1 MKYKHLKQALLFK
14 VGSLI
19 NITDMEE
26 EMKKCPYCGEEIR
39 AEAKKCRY
47 CGEWLEQES
56 HQNPAQTETHE
67 EPHVASS
74 ASQPVSEVKENST
87 PLTKLG
93 MVKLYKETLGV
104 DLKTA
109 KDFVDTHGMT
119 ESQRAIDAARAG
131 EKYVA
136 QSKQSDVVE
145 TSEPDAVSSE
155 VKERTEKYVGICAL
169 MFILVCFGEAMTIAS
184 EMGWEK
190 GDLLDTHHMHKW
202 GIIFAYIM
210 NVCAYI
216 PAWVGDVASLIGMGG
231 LLIFLQRSLRKLG
244 KSMDKSIAGLI
255 VFTSIVPFLGCISD
269 LDMIQS
275 DEASALFFCVF
286 FITLIG
292 YACYNWYVGAKLI
305 GVASKYFQRAGWLMI
320 VTPIVMIVMLV
331 LMIVSD
337 GDTQFWL
344 IVADSILTIATAYA
358 LMKGCD
364 AEEDGQ
370 RFVID
375 STIRRE
381 ISIIAAMSLFCV
393 MFALFVPSHGQ
404 MRDSDEDG
412 SEELVDST
420 ADDSTYVDDSV
431 DDTAGSDVSDE
442 NTQDTGNSDYY
453 DEAVEPLGDY
463 KGDSYAYNVGPD
475 QFDIVKNGRLLVNLV
490 SAYNDFNIDTERD
503 VKVKMFG
510 NVIFIVGYWIQ
521 HAKNVYSYDVVKEE
535 LSTEATDCMDV
546 QFKNNKI
553 GIKTYEDDSWT
564 WYDINT
570 NK

>member
-1 MKYKHLKQALLFK
+1 
-14 VGSLI
+14 
-19 NITDMEE
+19 
-26 EMKKCPYCGEEIR
+26 MKKCPYCGEEIR

-56 HQNPAQTETHE
+56 HQIPTPPTETPV
-67 EPHVASS
+67 EPHAASS
-74 ASQPVSEVKENST
+74 AGQPVAEKEENT
-87 PLTKLG
+87 VPLTKMA
-93 MVKLYKETLGV
+93 MVKLYKEALGV

-169 MFILVCFGEAMTIAS
+169 MFILVCFGEAMTFAS

-190 GDLLDTHHMHKW
+190 GDIFDAHRMRKW
-202 GIIFAYIM
+202 GIIFAWIM
-210 NVCAYI
+210 NICAYI

-275 DEASALFFCVF
+275 DEASALFFCAF

-393 MFALFVPSHGQ
+393 MFVLFVPSYGQ

-463 KGDSYAYNVGPD
+463 KGDSYAYNAYD
-475 QFDIVKNGRLLVNLV
+475 DKFDIVKNGKLLVNLKE
-490 SAYNDFNIDTERD
+490 AYNDFNIETDRD
-503 VKVKMFG
+503 MTVKMIG
-510 NVIFIVGYWIQ
+510 KTIFIIGFWGIGE
-521 HAKNVYSYDVVKEE
+521 KNVYSYDVSKEE
-535 LSTEATDCMDV
+535 LSTEETACVDAKI
-546 QFKNNKI
+546 KNNEL
-553 GIKTYEDDSWT
+553 GIKNSNGWT

>member
-1 MKYKHLKQALLFK
+1 
-14 VGSLI
+14 
-19 NITDMEE
+19 MEE
-26 EMKKCPYCGEEIR
+26 EMKKCPYCGEEIKM
-39 AEAKKCRY
+39 EAKKCRY

-56 HQNPAQTETHE
+56 HQIPTPPTETPV
-67 EPHVASS
+67 EPHAAS
-74 ASQPVSEVKENST
+74 AAGQPVAEKEENT
-87 PLTKLG
+87 VPLTKMA

-169 MFILVCFGEAMTIAS
+169 MFILVCFGEAMTIAH
-184 EMGWEK
+184 ELGYGN
-190 GDLLDTHHMHKW
+190 GDVTDIHTSSSRR
-202 GIIFAYIM
+202 YILEFVL
-210 NVCAYI
+210 NVCGKI
-216 PAWVGDVASLIGMGG
+216 PSWTGDVASLIGMGG
-231 LLIFLQRSLRKLG
+231 LLIFLQRSLRKSG

-275 DEASALFFCVF
+275 DEASALFFCAF

-431 DDTAGSDVSDE
+431 DDTAGGDVSDE

>member
-1 MKYKHLKQALLFK
+1 
-14 VGSLI
+14 
-19 NITDMEE
+19 MEE

-169 MFILVCFGEAMTIAS
+169 MFILVCFGEAMTIAH
-184 EMGWEK
+184 ELGYGN
-190 GDLLDTHHMHKW
+190 GDVTDIHTSSSRR
-202 GIIFAYIM
+202 YILEFVL
-210 NVCAYI
+210 NVCGKI
-216 PAWVGDVASLIGMGG
+216 PSWTGDVASLIGMGG
-231 LLIFLQRSLRKLG
+231 LLIFLQRSLRKSG

-275 DEASALFFCVF
+275 DEASALFFCAF

-475 QFDIVKNGRLLVNLV
+475 QFDIVKNGRLLVNLA

-535 LSTEATDCMDV
+535 LSIEATDCMDV

>member
-1 MKYKHLKQALLFK
+1 
-14 VGSLI
+14 
-19 NITDMEE
+19 MEE

-56 HQNPAQTETHE
+56 HQNPTQTETHE

-431 DDTAGSDVSDE
+431 DDTAGGDVSDE

>member
-1 MKYKHLKQALLFK
+1 
-14 VGSLI
+14 
-19 NITDMEE
+19 MEE

-169 MFILVCFGEAMTIAS
+169 MFILVCFGEAMTIAH
-184 EMGWEK
+184 ELGYGN
-190 GDLLDTHHMHKW
+190 GDVTDIHTSSSRR
-202 GIIFAYIM
+202 YILEFVL
-210 NVCAYI
+210 NVCGKI
-216 PAWVGDVASLIGMGG
+216 PSWTGDVASLIGMGG

-275 DEASALFFCVF
+275 DEASALFFCAF

-320 VTPIVMIVMLV
+320 VTQIVMIVMLV

-453 DEAVEPLGDY
+453 DEAVELLGDY

-475 QFDIVKNGRLLVNLV
+475 QFDIVKNGRLLVNLI

>member
-1 MKYKHLKQALLFK
+1 
-14 VGSLI
+14 
-19 NITDMEE
+19 
-26 EMKKCPYCGEEIR
+26 MKKCPYCGEEIKM
-39 AEAKKCRY
+39 EAKKCRY

-56 HQNPAQTETHE
+56 HQIPTPPTETPV
-67 EPHVASS
+67 EPHAASS
-74 ASQPVSEVKENST
+74 AGQPVAEKEENT
-87 PLTKLG
+87 VPLTKMA

-275 DEASALFFCVF
+275 DEASALFFCAF

-463 KGDSYAYNVGPD
+463 KGDSYAYNIGPN

-521 HAKNVYSYDVVKEE
+521 HAQNIYSYDVVKEE

-564 WYDINT
+564 WYDINA
-570 NK
+570 NN

>member
-1 MKYKHLKQALLFK
+1 
-14 VGSLI
+14 
-19 NITDMEE
+19 MEE

-56 HQNPAQTETHE
+56 HQIPTPPTETPVELHA
-67 EPHVASS
+67 ASS
-74 ASQPVSEVKENST
+74 AGQPVAEKEENT
-87 PLTKLG
+87 VPLTKMA

-190 GDLLDTHHMHKW
+190 GDIFDAHRMRKW
-202 GIIFAYIM
+202 GIIFAWIM
-210 NVCAYI
+210 NICAYI

-275 DEASALFFCVF
+275 DEASALFFCAF

-358 LMKGCD
+358 LIKGCD

-370 RFVID
+370 RFVIY

-463 KGDSYAYNVGPD
+463 KGDSYAYNAYD
-475 QFDIVKNGRLLVNLV
+475 DKFDIVKNGKLLVNLKE
-490 SAYNDFNIDTERD
+490 AYIDFNIETDRD
-503 VKVKMFG
+503 MTVKMIG
-510 NVIFIVGYWIQ
+510 KTIFIIGFWGIGE
-521 HAKNVYSYDVVKEE
+521 KNVYSYDVSKEE
-535 LSTEATDCMDV
+535 LSTEKTACVDAKI
-546 QFKNNKI
+546 KNNEL
-553 GIKTYEDDSWT
+553 GIKNSNGWT

-570 NK
+570 NN

>member
-1 MKYKHLKQALLFK
+1 
-14 VGSLI
+14 
-19 NITDMEE
+19 MEE

-56 HQNPAQTETHE
+56 HQIPTPPTETPV
-67 EPHVASS
+67 EPHAASS
-74 ASQPVSEVKENST
+74 AGQPVAEKEENT
-87 PLTKLG
+87 VPLTKMA

-190 GDLLDTHHMHKW
+190 GDIFDAHRMRKW
-202 GIIFAYIM
+202 GIIFAWIM
-210 NVCAYI
+210 NICAYI

-275 DEASALFFCVF
+275 DEASALFFCAF

-358 LMKGCD
+358 LIKGCD

-370 RFVID
+370 RFVIY

-463 KGDSYAYNVGPD
+463 KGDSYAYNAYD
-475 QFDIVKNGRLLVNLV
+475 DKFDIVKNGKLLVNLKE
-490 SAYNDFNIDTERD
+490 AYIDFNIETDRD
-503 VKVKMFG
+503 MTVKMIG
-510 NVIFIVGYWIQ
+510 KTIFIIGFWGIGE
-521 HAKNVYSYDVVKEE
+521 KNVYSYDVSKEE
-535 LSTEATDCMDV
+535 LSTEKTACV
-546 QFKNNKI
+546 GAKIKNNEL
-553 GIKTYEDDSWT
+553 GIKNSNGWT

-570 NK
+570 NN

>member
-1 MKYKHLKQALLFK
+1 
-14 VGSLI
+14 
-19 NITDMEE
+19 
-26 EMKKCPYCGEEIR
+26 MKKCPYCGEEIKM
-39 AEAKKCRY
+39 EAKKCRY

-56 HQNPAQTETHE
+56 HQIPTPPTETPV
-67 EPHVASS
+67 EPHAASS
-74 ASQPVSEVKENST
+74 AGQPVAEKEENT
-87 PLTKLG
+87 VPLTKMA

-275 DEASALFFCVF
+275 DEASALFFCAL

-370 RFVID
+370 RFVIY

-393 MFALFVPSHGQ
+393 MFALFVSSHGQ
-404 MRDSDEDG
+404 MRDSDGDG

-463 KGDSYAYNVGPD
+463 KGDSYAYNAYD
-475 QFDIVKNGRLLVNLV
+475 DKFDIVKNGKLLVNLKE
-490 SAYNDFNIDTERD
+490 AYNDFNIETDRD
-503 VKVKMFG
+503 MTVKMIG
-510 NVIFIVGYWIQ
+510 KTIFIIGFWGIGE
-521 HAKNVYSYDVVKEE
+521 KNVYSYDVSKEE
-535 LSTEATDCMDV
+535 LSTEETACVDAKI
-546 QFKNNKI
+546 KNNEL
-553 GIKTYEDDSWT
+553 GIKNSNGWT
-564 WYDINT
+564 WYDINA
-570 NK
+570 NN

>member
-1 MKYKHLKQALLFK
+1 
-14 VGSLI
+14 
-19 NITDMEE
+19 MEE
-26 EMKKCPYCGEEIR
+26 EMKKCPYCGEKIKM
-39 AEAKKCRY
+39 EAKKCRY

-56 HQNPAQTETHE
+56 HQIPTPPTETPV
-67 EPHVASS
+67 EPHAASS
-74 ASQPVSEVKENST
+74 AGQPVAEKEENT
-87 PLTKLG
+87 VPLTKMA

-145 TSEPDAVSSE
+145 TSDPDAVSSE

-275 DEASALFFCVF
+275 DEASALFFCAF

-320 VTPIVMIVMLV
+320 VTQIVMIVMLV

-393 MFALFVPSHGQ
+393 MLALFVPSHGQ

-431 DDTAGSDVSDE
+431 DDTAGSDVTDE
-442 NTQDTGNSDYY
+442 NEQDAENSDYY

-463 KGDSYAYNVGPD
+463 KGDSYAYNIGPN

-521 HAKNVYSYDVVKEE
+521 HAKNIYSYDVVKEE

-553 GIKTYEDDSWT
+553 GIKTYEDDSWS
-564 WYDINT
+564 WYDINA
-570 NK
+570 NN

>member
-1 MKYKHLKQALLFK
+1 
-14 VGSLI
+14 
-19 NITDMEE
+19 MEE

-169 MFILVCFGEAMTIAS
+169 MFILVCFGEAMTIAH
-184 EMGWEK
+184 ELGYGN
-190 GDLLDTHHMHKW
+190 GDVTDIHTSSSRR
-202 GIIFAYIM
+202 YILEFVL
-210 NVCAYI
+210 NVCGKI
-216 PAWVGDVASLIGMGG
+216 PSWTGDVASLIGMGG

-275 DEASALFFCVF
+275 DEASALFFCAF

-320 VTPIVMIVMLV
+320 VTPIVMIVMLG

-453 DEAVEPLGDY
+453 DEAVELLGDY

>member
-1 MKYKHLKQALLFK
+1 
-14 VGSLI
+14 
-19 NITDMEE
+19 MEE
-26 EMKKCPYCGEEIR
+26 KMKKCPYCGEEIKM
-39 AEAKKCRY
+39 EAKKCRY

-56 HQNPAQTETHE
+56 HQIPTPPTETPV
-67 EPHVASS
+67 EPHAASS
-74 ASQPVSEVKENST
+74 AVQPLAEKEENT
-87 PLTKLG
+87 VPLTKMA

-255 VFTSIVPFLGCISD
+255 VFTSIVPFLGCVSD

-275 DEASALFFCVF
+275 DEASALFFCAF

-431 DDTAGSDVSDE
+431 DDAAGSDVSDE

-463 KGDSYAYNVGPD
+463 KGDSYAYNAYD
-475 QFDIVKNGRLLVNLV
+475 DKFDIVKNGKLLVNLKE
-490 SAYNDFNIDTERD
+490 AYNDFNIETDRD
-503 VKVKMFG
+503 MIVKMIG
-510 NVIFIVGYWIQ
+510 KTIFIIGFWGIGE
-521 HAKNVYSYDVVKEE
+521 KNVYSYDVSKEE
-535 LSTEATDCMDV
+535 LSTEETACVDAKI
-546 QFKNNKI
+546 KNNEL
-553 GIKTYEDDSWT
+553 GIKNSNGWT

>member
-1 MKYKHLKQALLFK
+1 
-14 VGSLI
+14 
-19 NITDMEE
+19 MEE

-56 HQNPAQTETHE
+56 HQISTPPTETPV
-67 EPHVASS
+67 EPHAASS
-74 ASQPVSEVKENST
+74 AGQPVAEKEENT
-87 PLTKLG
+87 VPLTKMA

-190 GDLLDTHHMHKW
+190 GDIFDAHRMRKW
-202 GIIFAYIM
+202 GIIFAWIM
-210 NVCAYI
+210 NICAYI

-275 DEASALFFCVF
+275 DEASALFFCAF

-370 RFVID
+370 RFVIY

-393 MFALFVPSHGQ
+393 MFALFVSSHGQ

-431 DDTAGSDVSDE
+431 DDTAGSYVSDE

-463 KGDSYAYNVGPD
+463 KGDSYAYNAYD
-475 QFDIVKNGRLLVNLV
+475 DKFDIVKNGKLLVNLKE
-490 SAYNDFNIDTERD
+490 AYNDFYIETDRD
-503 VKVKMFG
+503 MTVKMIG
-510 NVIFIVGYWIQ
+510 KTIFIIGFWGIGE
-521 HAKNVYSYDVVKEE
+521 KNVYSYDVSKEE
-535 LSTEATDCMDV
+535 LSTEETACIDAKI
-546 QFKNNKI
+546 KNNEL
-553 GIKTYEDDSWT
+553 GIKNSNGWT

>member
-1 MKYKHLKQALLFK
+1 
-14 VGSLI
+14 
-19 NITDMEE
+19 MEE

-56 HQNPAQTETHE
+56 HQNPAQTETPV
-67 EPHVASS
+67 EPHAASS

-87 PLTKLG
+87 PLTKLE

-155 VKERTEKYVGICAL
+155 EKERIENYGGICAL

-255 VFTSIVPFLGCISD
+255 VFTSLVAFLGCISD

-275 DEASALFFCVF
+275 DEASALFFCAF

-412 SEELVDST
+412 AEELVDST

-442 NTQDTGNSDYY
+442 STQDTGNSDYY

>member
-1 MKYKHLKQALLFK
+1 
-14 VGSLI
+14 
-19 NITDMEE
+19 
-26 EMKKCPYCGEEIR
+26 MKKCPYCGEEIR

-169 MFILVCFGEAMTIAS
+169 MFILVCFGEAMTIAH
-184 EMGWEK
+184 ELGYGN
-190 GDLLDTHHMHKW
+190 GDVTDIHTSSSRR
-202 GIIFAYIM
+202 YILEFVL
-210 NVCAYI
+210 NVCGKI
-216 PAWVGDVASLIGMGG
+216 PSWTGDVASLIGMGG

-275 DEASALFFCVF
+275 DEASALFFCAF

-320 VTPIVMIVMLV
+320 VTPIVMIVILV

-453 DEAVEPLGDY
+453 DEAVELLGDY

-546 QFKNNKI
+546 QFKSNKI

>member
-1 MKYKHLKQALLFK
+1 
-14 VGSLI
+14 
-19 NITDMEE
+19 MEE

-56 HQNPAQTETHE
+56 HQIPTPPTETPV
-67 EPHVASS
+67 EPHAAS
-74 ASQPVSEVKENST
+74 AAGQPVAEKEENT
-87 PLTKLG
+87 VPLTKMA

-169 MFILVCFGEAMTIAS
+169 MFILVCFGEAMTIAH
-184 EMGWEK
+184 ELGYGN
-190 GDLLDTHHMHKW
+190 GDVTDIHTSSSRR
-202 GIIFAYIM
+202 YILEFVL
-210 NVCAYI
+210 NVCGKI
-216 PAWVGDVASLIGMGG
+216 PSWTGDVASLIGMGG
-231 LLIFLQRSLRKLG
+231 LLIFLQRSLRKSG
-244 KSMDKSIAGLI
+244 KSMDKSIVGLI

-275 DEASALFFCVF
+275 DEASALFFCAF

-442 NTQDTGNSDYY
+442 NTQDTGNSDCY

-475 QFDIVKNGRLLVNLV
+475 QFDIVKNGRLLVNLA

-564 WYDINT
+564 WYDINI

>member
-1 MKYKHLKQALLFK
+1 
-14 VGSLI
+14 
-19 NITDMEE
+19 MEE
-26 EMKKCPYCGEEIR
+26 EMKKCPFCGEEIR

-47 CGEWLEQES
+47 CGEWLEQELY
-56 HQNPAQTETHE
+56 HNPAQTETHE

-87 PLTKLG
+87 PLTKLE

-119 ESQRAIDAARAG
+119 ESQRAIDAAKAG
-131 EKYVA
+131 EKYIP
-136 QSKQSDVVE
+136 Q
-145 TSEPDAVSSE
+145 SEPTKIAVSSETDAVSSE
-155 VKERTEKYVGICAL
+155 KRERMETYGGICVL
-169 MFILVCFGEAMTIAS
+169 LFFLVCFGEAMTFAS

-190 GDLLDTHHMHKW
+190 GDIFDAHGMRKW
-202 GIIFAYIM
+202 GIIFAWIM
-210 NVCAYI
+210 NICAYI
-216 PAWVGDVASLIGMGG
+216 PAWLGNVASLIGMGG

-244 KSMDKSIAGLI
+244 KSLDKSIAGLI
-255 VFTSIVPFLGCISD
+255 VFTSIVAFFICISD

-275 DEASALFFCVF
+275 DEASALFAIAFL
-286 FITLIG
+286 ITLIG

-305 GVASKYFQRAGWLMI
+305 GVVSKYFQRAGWLMI
-320 VTPIVMIVMLV
+320 VIPIVMIVMLV

-420 ADDSTYVDDSV
+420 ADDSTYVYDSV

-463 KGDSYAYNVGPD
+463 KGDSYAYNAYD
-475 QFDIVKNGRLLVNLV
+475 DKFDIVKNGKLLVNLKE
-490 SAYNDFNIDTERD
+490 AYNDFNIETDRD
-503 VKVKMFG
+503 MTVKMIG
-510 NVIFIVGYWIQ
+510 KTIFIIGFWGIGE
-521 HAKNVYSYDVVKEE
+521 KNVYSYDVSKEE
-535 LSTEATDCMDV
+535 LSTEETACVDAKI
-546 QFKNNKI
+546 KNNEL
-553 GIKTYEDDSWT
+553 GIKNSNGWT

>member
-1 MKYKHLKQALLFK
+1 
-14 VGSLI
+14 
-19 NITDMEE
+19 MEE
-26 EMKKCPYCGEEIR
+26 EMKKCPYCGEEIKM
-39 AEAKKCRY
+39 EAKKCRY

-56 HQNPAQTETHE
+56 HQIPTPPTETPV
-67 EPHVASS
+67 EPHAASS
-74 ASQPVSEVKENST
+74 AGQPVAEKEENT
-87 PLTKLG
+87 VPLTKMA

-275 DEASALFFCVF
+275 DEASALFFCAL

-431 DDTAGSDVSDE
+431 DNTAGSDVSDE

-463 KGDSYAYNVGPD
+463 KGDSYAYNIGPN

-521 HAKNVYSYDVVKEE
+521 HAKNIYSYDVVKEE

-564 WYDINT
+564 WYDINA
-570 NK
+570 NN

>member
-1 MKYKHLKQALLFK
+1 
-14 VGSLI
+14 
-19 NITDMEE
+19 MEE

-56 HQNPAQTETHE
+56 HQIPTPPTETPV
-67 EPHVASS
+67 EPHAASS
-74 ASQPVSEVKENST
+74 AGQPVAEKEENT
-87 PLTKLG
+87 VPLTKMA

-275 DEASALFFCVF
+275 DEASALFFCAF

-331 LMIVSD
+331 LMIVSY

-370 RFVID
+370 RFVIY

-393 MFALFVPSHGQ
+393 MFALFVPSHWQ

-463 KGDSYAYNVGPD
+463 KGDSYAYNAYD
-475 QFDIVKNGRLLVNLV
+475 DKFDIVKNGKLLVNLKE
-490 SAYNDFNIDTERD
+490 AYNDFNIETDRD
-503 VKVKMFG
+503 MTVKMIG
-510 NVIFIVGYWIQ
+510 KTIFIIGFWGIGE
-521 HAKNVYSYDVVKEE
+521 KNVYSYDVSKEE
-535 LSTEATDCMDV
+535 LSTEETACVDAKI
-546 QFKNNKI
+546 KNNEL
-553 GIKTYEDDSWT
+553 GIKSSNGWT

>member
-1 MKYKHLKQALLFK
+1 
-14 VGSLI
+14 
-19 NITDMEE
+19 MEE

-56 HQNPAQTETHE
+56 HQIPTPPTETPV
-67 EPHVASS
+67 EPHAASS
-74 ASQPVSEVKENST
+74 AGQPVAEKEENT
-87 PLTKLG
+87 VPLTKMA

-145 TSEPDAVSSE
+145 TSEPDVVSSE

-190 GDLLDTHHMHKW
+190 GDIFDAHRMRKW
-202 GIIFAYIM
+202 GIIFAWIM
-210 NVCAYI
+210 NICAYI

-275 DEASALFFCVF
+275 DEASALFFCAF

-344 IVADSILTIATAYA
+344 IVADCILTIATAYA
-358 LMKGCD
+358 LIKGCD

-370 RFVID
+370 RFVIY

-463 KGDSYAYNVGPD
+463 KGDSYAYNAYD
-475 QFDIVKNGRLLVNLV
+475 DKFDIVKNGKLLVNLKE
-490 SAYNDFNIDTERD
+490 AYNDFNIETDRD
-503 VKVKMFG
+503 MTVKMIG
-510 NVIFIVGYWIQ
+510 KTIFIIGFWGIGE
-521 HAKNVYSYDVVKEE
+521 KNVYSYDVSKEE
-535 LSTEATDCMDV
+535 LSTEKTACVDAKI
-546 QFKNNKI
+546 KNNEL
-553 GIKTYEDDSWT
+553 GIKNSNGWT

-570 NK
+570 NN

>member
-1 MKYKHLKQALLFK
+1 
-14 VGSLI
+14 
-19 NITDMEE
+19 MEE

-56 HQNPAQTETHE
+56 HQNPAQTETHK

-74 ASQPVSEVKENST
+74 ASQPVPEVKENST

-93 MVKLYKETLGV
+93 MVKLYKETFDV

-119 ESQRAIDAARAG
+119 ESQRAIDAAMAG

-145 TSEPDAVSSE
+145 TSESDVVSSE

-169 MFILVCFGEAMTIAS
+169 MFILVCFGEAMTIAH
-184 EMGWEK
+184 ELGYGN
-190 GDLLDTHHMHKW
+190 GDVTDIHTSSSRR
-202 GIIFAYIM
+202 YILEFVL
-210 NVCAYI
+210 NVCGKI
-216 PAWVGDVASLIGMGG
+216 PSWTGDVASLIGMGG
-231 LLIFLQRSLRKLG
+231 LLIFLQRSLRKSG
-244 KSMDKSIAGLI
+244 KSMDKSIARLI

-275 DEASALFFCVF
+275 DEASALFFLCF

-364 AEEDGQ
+364 AEEDGL

-463 KGDSYAYNVGPD
+463 KGDSYAYNMGPN

-503 VKVKMFG
+503 VNVKMFG

-521 HAKNVYSYDVVKEE
+521 HAKNIYSYDVVKEE

-564 WYDINT
+564 WYDINA
-570 NK
+570 NN

>member
-1 MKYKHLKQALLFK
+1 
-14 VGSLI
+14 
-19 NITDMEE
+19 MEE
-26 EMKKCPYCGEEIR
+26 EMKKCPYCGEEIKM
-39 AEAKKCRY
+39 EAKKCRY

-56 HQNPAQTETHE
+56 HQIPTPPTETPV
-67 EPHVASS
+67 EPHAASS
-74 ASQPVSEVKENST
+74 AGQPVAEKEENT
-87 PLTKLG
+87 VPLTKMA

-275 DEASALFFCVF
+275 DEASALFFCAL

-370 RFVID
+370 RFVIY

-393 MFALFVPSHGQ
+393 MFALFVSSHGQ

-463 KGDSYAYNVGPD
+463 KGDSYAYNAYD
-475 QFDIVKNGRLLVNLV
+475 DKFDIVKNGKLLVNLKE
-490 SAYNDFNIDTERD
+490 AYNDFNIETDRD
-503 VKVKMFG
+503 MTVKMIG
-510 NVIFIVGYWIQ
+510 KTIFIIGFWGIGE
-521 HAKNVYSYDVVKEE
+521 KNVYSYDVSKEE
-535 LSTEATDCMDV
+535 LSTEETACVDAKI
-546 QFKNNKI
+546 KNNEL
-553 GIKTYEDDSWT
+553 GIKNSNGWT
-564 WYDINT
+564 WYDINA
-570 NK
+570 NN

>member
-1 MKYKHLKQALLFK
+1 
-14 VGSLI
+14 
-19 NITDMEE
+19 MEE
-26 EMKKCPYCGEEIR
+26 EMKKCPYCGEEIKM
-39 AEAKKCRY
+39 EAKKCRY

-56 HQNPAQTETHE
+56 HQIPTPPTETPV
-67 EPHVASS
+67 EPHAASS
-74 ASQPVSEVKENST
+74 AGQPVAEKEENT
-87 PLTKLG
+87 VPLTKMA

-275 DEASALFFCVF
+275 DEASALFFCAL

-463 KGDSYAYNVGPD
+463 KGDSYAYNIGPN

-521 HAKNVYSYDVVKEE
+521 HAKNIYSYDVVKEE

-553 GIKTYEDDSWT
+553 GIKTYEDDSWS
-564 WYDINT
+564 WYDINA
-570 NK
+570 NN

>member
-1 MKYKHLKQALLFK
+1 
-14 VGSLI
+14 
-19 NITDMEE
+19 MEE

-56 HQNPAQTETHE
+56 HQIPTPPTETPV
-67 EPHVASS
+67 EPHAASS
-74 ASQPVSEVKENST
+74 AGQPVAEKEENT
-87 PLTKLG
+87 VPLTKMA

-275 DEASALFFCVF
+275 DEASALFFCAF

-370 RFVID
+370 RFVIY

-393 MFALFVPSHGQ
+393 MFALFVPIHWQ

-463 KGDSYAYNVGPD
+463 KGDSYAYNAYD
-475 QFDIVKNGRLLVNLV
+475 DKFDIVKNGKLLVNLKE
-490 SAYNDFNIDTERD
+490 AYNDFNIETDRD
-503 VKVKMFG
+503 MTVKMIG
-510 NVIFIVGYWIQ
+510 KTIFIIGFWGIGE
-521 HAKNVYSYDVVKEE
+521 KNVYSYDVSKEE
-535 LSTEATDCMDV
+535 LSTEETACVDAKI
-546 QFKNNKI
+546 KNNELGVKSSN
-553 GIKTYEDDSWT
+553 GWT

>member
-1 MKYKHLKQALLFK
+1 
-14 VGSLI
+14 
-19 NITDMEE
+19 MEE

-56 HQNPAQTETHE
+56 HQIPTPPTETPV
-67 EPHVASS
+67 EPHAASS
-74 ASQPVSEVKENST
+74 AGQPVAEKEENT
-87 PLTKLG
+87 VPLTKMA

-190 GDLLDTHHMHKW
+190 GDIFDAHRMRKW
-202 GIIFAYIM
+202 GIIFAWIM
-210 NVCAYI
+210 NICAYI

-275 DEASALFFCVF
+275 DEASALFFCAF

-344 IVADSILTIATAYA
+344 IVADCILTIATAYA
-358 LMKGCD
+358 LIKGCD

-370 RFVID
+370 RFVIY

-463 KGDSYAYNVGPD
+463 KGDSYAYNAYD
-475 QFDIVKNGRLLVNLV
+475 DKFDIVKNGKLLVNLKE
-490 SAYNDFNIDTERD
+490 AYNDFNIETDRD
-503 VKVKMFG
+503 MTVKMIG
-510 NVIFIVGYWIQ
+510 KTIFIIGFWGIGE
-521 HAKNVYSYDVVKEE
+521 KNVYSYDVSKEE
-535 LSTEATDCMDV
+535 LSTEKTACVDAKI
-546 QFKNNKI
+546 KNNEF
-553 GIKTYEDDSWT
+553 GIKNSNGWT

-570 NK
+570 NN

>member
-1 MKYKHLKQALLFK
+1 
-14 VGSLI
+14 
-19 NITDMEE
+19 MEE

-56 HQNPAQTETHE
+56 HQISTPPTETPV
-67 EPHVASS
+67 EPHAASS
-74 ASQPVSEVKENST
+74 AGQPVAEKEENT
-87 PLTKLG
+87 VPLTKMA

-190 GDLLDTHHMHKW
+190 GDIFDAHRMRKW
-202 GIIFAYIM
+202 GIIFAWIM
-210 NVCAYI
+210 NICAYI

-275 DEASALFFCVF
+275 DEASALFFCAF

-358 LMKGCD
+358 LIKGCD

-370 RFVID
+370 RFVIY

-393 MFALFVPSHGQ
+393 MFALFVSSHGQ

-431 DDTAGSDVSDE
+431 DDTAGSYVSDE

-463 KGDSYAYNVGPD
+463 KGDSYAYNAYD
-475 QFDIVKNGRLLVNLV
+475 DKFDIVKNGKLLVNLKE
-490 SAYNDFNIDTERD
+490 AYNDFYIETDRD
-503 VKVKMFG
+503 MTVKMIG
-510 NVIFIVGYWIQ
+510 KTIFIIGFWGIGE
-521 HAKNVYSYDVVKEE
+521 KNVYSYDVSKEE
-535 LSTEATDCMDV
+535 LSTEETACIDAKI
-546 QFKNNKI
+546 KNNEL
-553 GIKTYEDDSWT
+553 GIKNSNGWT

>member
-1 MKYKHLKQALLFK
+1 
-14 VGSLI
+14 
-19 NITDMEE
+19 MEE

-56 HQNPAQTETHE
+56 HQNPVQTETHE

-74 ASQPVSEVKENST
+74 ASQPVPEVKENST

-93 MVKLYKETLGV
+93 MVKLYKETFDV

-119 ESQRAIDAARAG
+119 ESQRAIDAAMAG
-131 EKYVA
+131 A
-136 QSKQSDVVE
+136 QS
-145 TSEPDAVSSE
+145 EPTQVAVSSE
-155 VKERTEKYVGICAL
+155 EKERIENYGGICAL
-169 MFILVCFGEAMTIAS
+169 LFFLVCFGEAISIAS

-275 DEASALFFCVF
+275 DEASALFFCAF

-320 VTPIVMIVMLV
+320 VTPIVIILSLV
-331 LMIVSD
+331 LAVAFSVLDSD
-337 GDTQFWL
+337 SHFWL
-344 IVADSILTIATAYA
+344 IVIGSILTIATAYA

-364 AEEDGQ
+364 DEEDGQ

-381 ISIIAAMSLFCV
+381 FSIIAAMSLFCV

-463 KGDSYAYNVGPD
+463 KGDSYAYNMGPN

-503 VKVKMFG
+503 VNVKMFG

-521 HAKNVYSYDVVKEE
+521 HAKNIYSYDVVKEE

-564 WYDINT
+564 WYDINA
-570 NK
+570 NN

>member
-1 MKYKHLKQALLFK
+1 
-14 VGSLI
+14 
-19 NITDMEE
+19 MEE

-87 PLTKLG
+87 PLTKLE
-93 MVKLYKETLGV
+93 MVRLYKETLNV

-131 EKYVA
+131 EKYIP
-136 QSKQSDVVE
+136 QSKQPDVVE
-145 TSEPDAVSSE
+145 TSQPEVVSSE

-169 MFILVCFGEAMTIAS
+169 MFILVCFGEAMTIAN

-190 GDLLDTHHMHKW
+190 GNLLDTHHMSRW

-231 LLIFLQRSLRKLG
+231 LLIFLQRSLRKSG

-275 DEASALFFCVF
+275 DEASALFFCAF

-475 QFDIVKNGRLLVNLV
+475 QFDIVKNGRLLVNLA

>member
-1 MKYKHLKQALLFK
+1 
-14 VGSLI
+14 
-19 NITDMEE
+19 MEE

-56 HQNPAQTETHE
+56 HQIPTPPTETPV
-67 EPHVASS
+67 EPHAASS
-74 ASQPVSEVKENST
+74 AGQPVAEKEENT
-87 PLTKLG
+87 VPLTKMA

-190 GDLLDTHHMHKW
+190 GDIFDAHRMRKW
-202 GIIFAYIM
+202 GIIFAWIM
-210 NVCAYI
+210 NICAYI

-275 DEASALFFCVF
+275 DEASALFFCAF

-358 LMKGCD
+358 LIKGCD

-370 RFVID
+370 RFVIY

-463 KGDSYAYNVGPD
+463 KGDSYAYNAYD
-475 QFDIVKNGRLLVNLV
+475 DKFDIVKNGKLLVNLKE
-490 SAYNDFNIDTERD
+490 AYNDFNIETDRD
-503 VKVKMFG
+503 MTVKMIG
-510 NVIFIVGYWIQ
+510 KTIFIIGFWGIGE
-521 HAKNVYSYDVVKEE
+521 KNVYSYDVSKEE
-535 LSTEATDCMDV
+535 LSTEETACVDAKI
-546 QFKNNKI
+546 KNNEL
-553 GIKTYEDDSWT
+553 GIKNSNGWT

>member
-1 MKYKHLKQALLFK
+1 
-14 VGSLI
+14 
-19 NITDMEE
+19 MEE
-26 EMKKCPYCGEEIR
+26 EMKKCPYCGEEIKM
-39 AEAKKCRY
+39 EAKKCRY

-56 HQNPAQTETHE
+56 HQIPTPPTETPV
-67 EPHVASS
+67 EPHAAS
-74 ASQPVSEVKENST
+74 AAGQPVAEKEENT
-87 PLTKLG
+87 VPLTKMA

-169 MFILVCFGEAMTIAS
+169 MFILVCFGEAMTIAH
-184 EMGWEK
+184 ELGYGN
-190 GDLLDTHHMHKW
+190 GDVTDIHTSSSRR
-202 GIIFAYIM
+202 YILEFVL
-210 NVCAYI
+210 NVCGKI
-216 PAWVGDVASLIGMGG
+216 PSWTGDVASLIGMGG
-231 LLIFLQRSLRKLG
+231 LLIFLQRSLRKSG

-275 DEASALFFCVF
+275 DEASALFFCAF

-393 MFALFVPSHGQ
+393 MFALFVSSHGQ
-404 MRDSDEDG
+404 MRDSDGDG

-463 KGDSYAYNVGPD
+463 KGDSYAYNAYD
-475 QFDIVKNGRLLVNLV
+475 DKFDIVKNGKLLVNLKE
-490 SAYNDFNIDTERD
+490 AYNDFNIETDRD
-503 VKVKMFG
+503 MTVKMIG
-510 NVIFIVGYWIQ
+510 KTIFIIGFWGIGE
-521 HAKNVYSYDVVKEE
+521 KNVYSYDVSKEE
-535 LSTEATDCMDV
+535 LSTEETACVDAKI
-546 QFKNNKI
+546 KNNEL
-553 GIKTYEDDSWT
+553 GIKNSNGWT
-564 WYDINT
+564 WYDINA
-570 NK
+570 NN

>member
-1 MKYKHLKQALLFK
+1 
-14 VGSLI
+14 
-19 NITDMEE
+19 MEE
-26 EMKKCPYCGEEIR
+26 EMKKCSYCGEEIKM
-39 AEAKKCRY
+39 EAKKCRY

-56 HQNPAQTETHE
+56 HQIPTPPTETPV
-67 EPHVASS
+67 EPHAASS
-74 ASQPVSEVKENST
+74 AGQPVAEKEENT
-87 PLTKLG
+87 VPLTKMA

-169 MFILVCFGEAMTIAS
+169 MFILVCFGEAMTIAH
-184 EMGWEK
+184 ELGYGN
-190 GDLLDTHHMHKW
+190 GDVTDIHTSSSRR
-202 GIIFAYIM
+202 YILEFVL
-210 NVCAYI
+210 NVCGKI
-216 PAWVGDVASLIGMGG
+216 PSWTGDVASLIGMGG

-275 DEASALFFCVF
+275 DEASALFFCAF

-320 VTPIVMIVMLV
+320 VTPIVMLVMLV

-463 KGDSYAYNVGPD
+463 KGDSYAYNIGPN

-490 SAYNDFNIDTERD
+490 SAYNDFNIDTETD
-503 VKVKMFG
+503 VKVKKFG

-521 HAKNVYSYDVVKEE
+521 HAKNIYSYDVVKEE

-553 GIKTYEDDSWT
+553 GIKTYEDDSWS
-564 WYDINT
+564 WYDINA
-570 NK
+570 NN

>member
-1 MKYKHLKQALLFK
+1 
-14 VGSLI
+14 
-19 NITDMEE
+19 MEE

-275 DEASALFFCVF
+275 DEASALFFCAL

-320 VTPIVMIVMLV
+320 VTPIVMIVILV

-453 DEAVEPLGDY
+453 DEAVELLGDY

>member
-1 MKYKHLKQALLFK
+1 
-14 VGSLI
+14 
-19 NITDMEE
+19 MEE
-26 EMKKCPYCGEEIR
+26 KMKKCPYCGEEIKM
-39 AEAKKCRY
+39 EAKKCRY

-56 HQNPAQTETHE
+56 HQIPTPPTETPV
-67 EPHVASS
+67 EPHAASS

-87 PLTKLG
+87 PLTKLE

-275 DEASALFFCVF
+275 DEASALFFCAF

-320 VTPIVMIVMLV
+320 VTPIVMIVMLL

-370 RFVID
+370 RFVND

-463 KGDSYAYNVGPD
+463 KGDSYAYNAYD
-475 QFDIVKNGRLLVNLV
+475 DKFDIVKNGKLLVNLKE
-490 SAYNDFNIDTERD
+490 AYNDFNIETDRD
-503 VKVKMFG
+503 MTVKMIG
-510 NVIFIVGYWIQ
+510 KTIFIIGFWGIGE
-521 HAKNVYSYDVVKEE
+521 KNVYSYDVSKEE
-535 LSTEATDCMDV
+535 LSTEETACVDAKI
-546 QFKNNKI
+546 KNNEL
-553 GIKTYEDDSWT
+553 GIKNSNGWT

>member
-1 MKYKHLKQALLFK
+1 
-14 VGSLI
+14 
-19 NITDMEE
+19 MEE

-56 HQNPAQTETHE
+56 HQNSAQTETHE

-74 ASQPVSEVKENST
+74 ASQPVPEVKENST

-93 MVKLYKETLGV
+93 MVKLYKETFDV

-275 DEASALFFCVF
+275 DEASALFFCAF

-370 RFVID
+370 RFVIY

-503 VKVKMFG
+503 VNVKMFG

-564 WYDINT
+564 WYDINA
-570 NK
+570 NN

>member
-1 MKYKHLKQALLFK
+1 
-14 VGSLI
+14 
-19 NITDMEE
+19 MEE

-56 HQNPAQTETHE
+56 HQIPTPPTETPV
-67 EPHVASS
+67 EPHAASS
-74 ASQPVSEVKENST
+74 AGQPVAEKEENT
-87 PLTKLG
+87 VPLTKMA

-275 DEASALFFCVF
+275 DEASALFFCAF

-344 IVADSILTIATAYA
+344 IVADCILTIATAYA

-370 RFVID
+370 RFVIY

-393 MFALFVPSHGQ
+393 MFALFVPIHWQ

-463 KGDSYAYNVGPD
+463 KGDSYAYNAYD
-475 QFDIVKNGRLLVNLV
+475 DKFDIVKNGKLLVNLKE
-490 SAYNDFNIDTERD
+490 AYNDFNIETDRD
-503 VKVKMFG
+503 MTVKMIG
-510 NVIFIVGYWIQ
+510 KTIFIIGFWGIGE
-521 HAKNVYSYDVVKEE
+521 KNVYSYDVSKEE
-535 LSTEATDCMDV
+535 LSTEETACVDAKI
-546 QFKNNKI
+546 KNNEL
-553 GIKTYEDDSWT
+553 GIKSSNGWT